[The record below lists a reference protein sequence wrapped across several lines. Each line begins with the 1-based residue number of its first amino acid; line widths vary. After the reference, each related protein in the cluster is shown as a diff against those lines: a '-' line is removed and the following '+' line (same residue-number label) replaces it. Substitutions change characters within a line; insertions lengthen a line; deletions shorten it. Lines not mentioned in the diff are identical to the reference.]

1 VRSPKFPFFS
11 NPILAWRSLTRIPS
25 GGVALVLVLIF
36 FGVWRTS
43 NRLLAG
49 IEAFINAPPAT
60 PQVEVSSLIL
70 NRIRSVNEL
79 ATAVFVMEAVV
90 PTSQDN
96 KLGNLTLGTTK
107 LLYIAHGEVRAGI
120 DLSKLTSDAIAIQG
134 QTIRVQLPP
143 PQILDSKIDVN
154 RSRVYD
160 YNRGFLN
167 LGPDVAPQLQTLAQQ
182 QTLQTLVSNACQG
195 GILEQASD
203 RAQFALTQL
212 LSTAGY
218 RQIEILPTAASQC
231 LPPDLPQSKN

>member
-1 VRSPKFPFFS
+1 MRSPKFPSFS
-11 NPILAWRSLTRIPS
+11 SPLLAWRSLTRITA
-25 GGVALVLVLIF
+25 GGVTLALVLIF
-36 FGVWRTS
+36 FGIWRTS
-43 NRLLAG
+43 HRWLAG
-49 IEAFINAPPAT
+49 IDAFVNSPPAT
-60 PQVEVSSLIL
+60 PNIEVSSLIL
-70 NRIRSVNEL
+70 NQIRTVNEL

-120 DLSKLTSDAIAIQG
+120 DLSKLTPDAIAIQG

-182 QTLQTLVSNACQG
+182 KTLQTIRPLA
-195 GILEQASD
+195 
-203 RAQFALTQL
+203 
-212 LSTAGY
+212 
-218 RQIEILPTAASQC
+218 
-231 LPPDLPQSKN
+231 